1 MIKINK
7 LANFNEKLNLL
18 RVAKKLPNP
27 YACRQ
32 VMVLN
37 NPIKEKATGY

>member
-18 RVAKKLPNP
+18 RVTKKLPNP
-27 YACRQ
+27 LCLPSSYGPEQ
-32 VMVLN
+32 SN
-37 NPIKEKATGY
+37 